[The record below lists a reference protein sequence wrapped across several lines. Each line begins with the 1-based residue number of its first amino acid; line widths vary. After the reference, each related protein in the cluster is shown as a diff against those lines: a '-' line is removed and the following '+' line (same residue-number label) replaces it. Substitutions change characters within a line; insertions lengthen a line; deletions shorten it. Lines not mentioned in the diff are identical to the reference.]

1 MYIAGLVIPVPQA
14 NRDAYRRWAET
25 SAAIFKRYGCIET
38 VDAWEDNVP
47 TGKHTDFRRAVAAE
61 PGEQIV
67 FAWQIWPSKE
77 VLEEAEK
84 QMHADGVLD
93 SAGAP
98 PFDAR
103 RLIVGCFS
111 PLLAMGREG

>member
-1 MYIAGLVIPVPQA
+1 MYVAGLVIPVPEG
-14 NRDAYRRWAET
+14 NLDAYRRWAET

-61 PGEQIV
+61 PGEKIV

-77 VLEEAEK
+77 ALDAAEAR
-84 QMHADGVLD
+84 MHADGVLD

-98 PFDAR
+98 PFDAG
-103 RLIVGCFS
+103 RLIVGTFTS
-111 PLLAMGREG
+111 IFAMGRE